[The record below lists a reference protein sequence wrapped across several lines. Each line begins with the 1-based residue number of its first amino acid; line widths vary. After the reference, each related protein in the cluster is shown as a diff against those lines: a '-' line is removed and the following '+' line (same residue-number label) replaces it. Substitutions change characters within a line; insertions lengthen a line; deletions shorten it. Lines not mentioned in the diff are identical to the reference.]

1 MSQGAFVF
9 NFADE
14 MLSHLIKFAV
24 EGAAVYDSS
33 FSSSFYVDSEDD
45 LDESDELLF
54 CKNNVCVNVKSALSD
69 SHIPGYFKLSSKTR
83 QSGHVRLRVTW
94 IPNSFLSEQNSKVT
108 SVNLKENCTNCKEPL
123 ISRKSPEMFNVD
135 LSEMKTLRIFY
146 DRDDVTCGQL
156 VIGNLENHFKVFHF
170 YHGGLDHIVQI
181 LEDWDWCS
189 QVIEPLDQNEIRR
202 KTFTIISKRILKQ
215 GFHPEEGRFDPMAS
229 NIWRTFFNESGQ
241 IEDVANFRKAAFF
254 GGLSPEVRKE
264 AWKFLL
270 QYFPFVS
277 TYQQREQLRKEKE
290 MQYAEIELSRKNKS
304 ELEKAQFWKTVQNIV
319 DKDVVRTDRSH
330 PYFAGDDNPNV
341 AVMRNILLNYA
352 TYNHEVGYNQ
362 GMSDLLASVLAIVQ
376 DEVDAFWC
384 FVGLIEGSVFVT
396 PPKDDVMDKQLT
408 YFRELLR
415 MLVPDFYAHLLLQ
428 DSAMEL
434 LFCHRWL
441 LLSFKR
447 EFFNEEVLKM
457 WEACWSCYQTEY
469 FHIFLCVAM
478 VQEYGK
484 VVVEKD
490 MQADDILQ
498 FFTDLSMKM
507 DGTRVLRVA
516 RQLLLK
522 FRQLPGIPCSLRGLL
537 SGPGIWDSAPL
548 PEIQCSCHDRCLYLD
563 TELMRVE
570 EKYLEGENE
579 NTKTPANMEERPAN
593 PVSDDQEVNEKLRC
607 FDYHFN
613 MHKVNGPKN
622 CELECEQKRESDA
635 TVEEKEDTTSGIRE
649 EKTGKMPEEFEEAEA
664 NAIENKLGQQ
674 LPQNEK
680 KNVLSFVE
688 NANDENT
695 LESPFLKEG
704 GEKLTTQASKIKTE
718 EVNQ

>member
-1 MSQGAFVF
+1 
-9 NFADE
+9 

-54 CKNNVCVNVKSALSD
+54 CKNNVCVHVKSALND

-189 QVIEPLDQNEIRR
+189 QVIEPLDQNEIRK

-241 IEDVANFRKAAFF
+241 IEDVANFRKARRYFEPQK
-254 GGLSPEVRKE
+254 LIRK
-264 AWKFLL
+264 W
-270 QYFPFVS
+270 
-277 TYQQREQLRKEKE
+277 KEKSSTTTKHDARA
-290 MQYAEIELSRKNKS
+290 MVYQP
-304 ELEKAQFWKTVQNIV
+304 T
-319 DKDVVRTDRSH
+319 
-330 PYFAGDDNPNV
+330 NV
-341 AVMRNILLNYA
+341 SFVKFCCILFF
-352 TYNHEVGYNQ
+352 Q
-362 GMSDLLASVLAIVQ
+362 
-376 DEVDAFWC
+376 
-384 FVGLIEGSVFVT
+384 
-396 PPKDDVMDKQLT
+396 T

-579 NTKTPANMEERPAN
+579 NTKTPANTEERPAN

-680 KNVLSFVE
+680 KKSSAL
-688 NANDENT
+688 
-695 LESPFLKEG
+695 LKM
-704 GEKLTTQASKIKTE
+704 QMMKTHW
-718 EVNQ
+718 NLLF